1 MTPPHAY
8 ANLQMLVEVQSWPYS
23 FPESEDFAK
32 WDERG
37 NVSGRLL
44 VRERCVLINFYHSNN
59 IENRV

>member
-1 MTPPHAY
+1 M
-8 ANLQMLVEVQSWPYS
+8 EVQSWPYS

-44 VRERCVLINFYHSNN
+44 VREGYVLIKF
-59 IENRV
+59 I